1 MIKRVRQGAGMFD
14 SWTAGSQQHA
24 PLVSVLPT
32 VTRRQISPTHRR
44 ASTSLK
50 RMLDIV
56 VSAFVLLL
64 LLPAF
69 SAVALAVALDSR
81 GPIFFRQRR
90 TGLNGQIFTILK
102 FRTMTVEED
111 GDVIAHATRGDKRVT
126 RVGAFLR
133 ETSFDELPQLIN
145 ILRGDMSLVGPRPHA
160 LAHDVHYGVLVPR
173 YAERFG
179 VRPGLTG
186 LAQVRGLR
194 GEIRQLDCMNRRVEA
209 DADYAANWSFRG
221 DLMIILKTVPML
233 IRRVNAY

>member
-1 MIKRVRQGAGMFD
+1 MFD
-14 SWTAGSQQHA
+14 SWSAAGSPQVPMTA
-24 PLVSVLPT
+24 VLPAPSG
-32 VTRRQISPTHRR
+32 RQIGPAHRR

-50 RMLDIV
+50 RLLDIV
-56 VSAFVLLL
+56 VAGAMLLL

-69 SAVALAVALDSR
+69 SAVTLAVALDSR

-90 TGLNGQIFTILK
+90 TGLNGRIFTILK

-160 LAHDVHYGVLVPR
+160 LAHDAHYGLLVPR

-186 LAQVRGLR
+186 LAQVQGLR
-194 GEIRQLDCMNRRVEA
+194 GEIRQIDCMNRRVEA
-209 DADYAANWSFRG
+209 DAHYAANWSFRG

-233 IRRVNAY
+233 VRRVNAY